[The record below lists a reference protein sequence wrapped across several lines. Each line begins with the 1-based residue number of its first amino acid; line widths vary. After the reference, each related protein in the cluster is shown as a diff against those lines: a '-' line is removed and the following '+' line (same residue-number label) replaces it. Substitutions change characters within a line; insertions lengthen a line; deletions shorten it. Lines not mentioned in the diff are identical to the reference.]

1 MLFSF
6 RLNAQIVQHGIVKE
20 YQESMSKTPL
30 AGVDIVVLNAGTTF
44 SDKDGNFSL
53 KFRTQK
59 IGDRVQYRR
68 IEKLNYEIFNKEALD
83 QWYISSH
90 EKPFV
95 VVMCESSKFKRIRD
109 HYNEIASVSYSK
121 QLKKEV
127 QKLKQDLE
135 TGEIQEEEYRH
146 KLKDIQL
153 YYEEQLE
160 NIDTYLD
167 RFTRI
172 DLSELSKD
180 EQEVIRKV
188 NIGDIDSAI
197 EFYEKKDFLSAF
209 HKECNDIK
217 ELKHTKNVLL
227 EAKEEKN
234 KQRDSI
240 YASIL
245 RQIDTYMLAGG
256 KANIDKAQK
265 MLKECALSD
274 TTNID
279 VVFNYANFAT
289 KQKNYE
295 DAEFFY
301 EICLNNTQ
309 DYEIRGRI
317 YFNLGIIYAQ
327 TNRFLKAE
335 VAMLEALVKEELRES
350 LMPERYKGNMALVQQ
365 NIGSLYQL
373 MNDDNK
379 ALLYLSAA
387 SETYKQIYDNKP
399 QTCIENYAQ
408 TLMNLGIVFRKLQ
421 KDSDSELSYKKAINL
436 YTLLADSVPS
446 KHLANLA
453 ICQMNLGYMYYY
465 SHNNQKSKET
475 FVTALQNMNTVL
487 ARNPYSLQAELGSL
501 YNGLGLL
508 YHAENNKA
516 KSIEYYLKA
525 LNVYKE
531 LCKSSYETH
540 KYTYARILANLG
552 SLYAELENNDK
563 ALKMLKESYDI
574 LENAP
579 KDVYDA
585 FKIDIAKVSYLLGNN
600 IMSSSLYDAEEY
612 FLKAHEILTNDKLG
626 NIDTGLLYILIDA
639 RIKLG
644 IIYMD
649 NNVEESERYYKLVLP
664 QIKDYFMTSP
674 DEYRV
679 SYATV
684 LLGLVKSYQ
693 AMLTTCEDAY
703 NNLIKYLPS
712 AYKQYKI
719 LYSQN
724 PDEFRDF
731 YEYAKELMSS
741 LNLQY

>member
-109 HYNEIASVSYSK
+109 NYNKIASESYAK
-121 QLKKEV
+121 QLIRDER
-127 QKLKQDLE
+127 KLKQDLE
-135 TGEIQEEEYRH
+135 AGKIKEEEYRR
-146 KLKDIQL
+146 KVEDVKVF
-153 YYEEQLE
+153 YEEQLE

-172 DLSELSKD
+172 DLSELSIY
-180 EQEVIRKV
+180 EQEIIGKV
-188 NIGDIDSAI
+188 YSGDIDSAI
-197 EFYEKKDFLSAF
+197 GLYEKKDFLSAF
-209 HKECNDIK
+209 RKECNDI
-217 ELKHTKNVLL
+217 EDLKHTKNVLI
-227 EAKEEKN
+227 ETKEEKN

-240 YASIL
+240 YASIS

-256 KANIDKAQK
+256 KSNLDKANK
-265 MLKECALSD
+265 ILKECALSD
-274 TTNID
+274 TTNINA
-279 VVFNYANFAT
+279 VFNYANFAS

-295 DAEFFY
+295 DAELFY

-309 DYEIRGRI
+309 DKDIRGRI
-317 YFNLGIIYAQ
+317 HFNLGIIYAQ

-335 VAMLEALVKEELRES
+335 VAMLEALVNEEWKASIL
-350 LMPERYKGNMALVQQ
+350 PERYKGNLALVQQ

-379 ALLYLSAA
+379 ALQYLSAA
-387 SETYKQIYDNKP
+387 SEIYESIYSEKP
-399 QTCIENYAQ
+399 QKCIENYAQ

-421 KDSDSELSYKKAINL
+421 KNSDSEFSYKEAINL
-436 YTLLADSVPS
+436 YTILADSIPS

-465 SHNNQKSKET
+465 SHNNQKSVQI
-475 FVTALQNMNTVL
+475 FAAALKNMNTVL

-508 YHAENNKA
+508 YHAEKNKA

-552 SLYAELENNDK
+552 SLYAELKDNEK
-563 ALKMLKESYDI
+563 ALNMLKESYNIFED
-574 LENAP
+574 AP

-585 FKIDIAKVSYLLGNN
+585 FKIDIAKVSYLLGNH

-612 FLKAHEILTNDKLG
+612 FLKTNKILTNDMLDNLDNG
-626 NIDTGLLYILIDA
+626 ILYILMDTQ
-639 RIKLG
+639 IKLG

-649 NNVEESERYYKLVLP
+649 NNAEESERYYKLALP
-664 QIKDYFMTSP
+664 QIKNYFMTSP

-679 SYATV
+679 LYATV

-693 AMLTTCEDAY
+693 AMLSVREDAY
-703 NNLIKYLPS
+703 NNLLKYLPS

-719 LYSQN
+719 LYSQE
-724 PDEFRDF
+724 PDEFKNF
-731 YEYAKELMSS
+731 YEYAKELMST